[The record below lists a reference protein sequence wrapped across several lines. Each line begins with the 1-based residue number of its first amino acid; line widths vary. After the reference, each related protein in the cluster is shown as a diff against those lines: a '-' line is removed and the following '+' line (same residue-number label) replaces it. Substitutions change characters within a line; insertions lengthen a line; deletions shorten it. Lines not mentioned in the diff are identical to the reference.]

1 MNRREFL
8 KRLPALPITGGFAA
22 LGAPKPEEHYW
33 WMDEPEITSAFGP
46 PGPPP
51 LCWACAHFR
60 GGSDAHQGWHRNWC
74 RAFPTRIPNDILRE
88 KYDHRQPYPGD
99 HGVRFKLG
107 PMRRQRRAL
116 RDYERDAEFL
126 KERDLWRWG
135 ESRSIPRG
143 RSD

>member
-1 MNRREFL
+1 MDGRARDHQ
-8 KRLPALPITGGFAA
+8 RLRTAGATAPVLGLRPLP
-22 LGAPKPEEHYW
+22 
-33 WMDEPEITSAFGP
+33 
-46 PGPPP
+46 
-51 LCWACAHFR
+51 R
-60 GGSDAHQGWHRNWC
+60 GSDAHQGWHRNWC